1 MIYNPLDTQE
11 LNEIVAGCIQADSK
25 HRKAFYMLF
34 APHMLSVSHRYAR
47 NREDA
52 EDIFQE
58 SVLKTFNNIHQLKDL
73 EKIEWWTKRIV
84 INEAIQFYNKN
95 RKLIFT
101 ENYETFQQVDD
112 FSMDIFKSMELEEV
126 LEAIRTLP
134 DKMRL
139 VINLYAI
146 EGYSHDE
153 IADMLKISVGTS
165 KSNLFDARKR
175 IKGMLSDK
183 RREII

>member
-1 MIYNPLDTQE
+1 MIYNPLDTKK
-11 LNEIVAGCIQADSK
+11 LDKIVAGCIQGESK
-25 HRKAFYMLF
+25 HRKAFYMLV

-95 RKLIFT
+95 RKLVFT
-101 ENYETFQQVDD
+101 ENYDLYQQTVDL
-112 FSMDIFKSMELEEV
+112 SMDMYKSMELEEV

-153 IADMLKISVGTS
+153 IAGMLDISVGTS

-175 IKGMLSDK
+175 IKGMLSNI

>member
-11 LNEIVAGCIQADSK
+11 IDIIVAGCIQGDSK

-73 EKIEWWTKRIV
+73 DKIKWWTKRIV

-95 RKLIFT
+95 RKLVFT
-101 ENYETFQQVDD
+101 ENYELLQQCEDFQN
-112 FSMDIFKSMELEEV
+112 DIYKNLELEEV
-126 LEAIRTLP
+126 LEAIRALP

-146 EGYSHDE
+146 EGYSHDK
-153 IADMLKISVGTS
+153 IAGMLNISVGTS

-175 IKGMLSDK
+175 IKGLLSNV